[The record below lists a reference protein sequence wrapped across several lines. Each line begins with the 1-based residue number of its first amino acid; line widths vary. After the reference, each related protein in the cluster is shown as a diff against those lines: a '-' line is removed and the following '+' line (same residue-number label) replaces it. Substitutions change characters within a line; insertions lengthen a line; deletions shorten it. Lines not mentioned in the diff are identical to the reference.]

1 MGGIKCPKCGH
12 EMTIREIIEELGKR
26 TIVMTLRL
34 PESTSQSEISDL
46 SSRRIASAA
55 VKANM
60 ACFDCGRRGCF
71 VAN

>member
-1 MGGIKCPKCGH
+1 MGGIKCTKCCH
-12 EMTIREIIEELGKR
+12 EMSIWDVIAEIGIAIIKRILG
-26 TIVMTLRL
+26 LD
-34 PESTSQSEISDL
+34 ESTSKSEISDL